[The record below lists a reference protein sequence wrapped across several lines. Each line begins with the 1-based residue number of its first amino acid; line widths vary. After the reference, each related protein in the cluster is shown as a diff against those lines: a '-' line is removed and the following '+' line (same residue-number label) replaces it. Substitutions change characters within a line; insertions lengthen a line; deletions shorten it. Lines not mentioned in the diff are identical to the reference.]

1 MPRMNVAISKT
12 HIPCCRKF
20 RFFMSTK
27 VYPYL
32 LIARFGKRQSPL
44 EWGYNPMHT
53 PPTDRVEKNTTADR
67 GGDEHATH
75 PRRSNPPT
83 PHAWQKHKRN
93 SPLHET
99 ITPRATSWFYSMI
112 RSRVSTSRWNLQYWH
127 EKPLKAVFRIHQN
140 LVFDIFLMYKYTKK
154 NVHRNKSS
162 LPFPVGNLKHA
173 FYRQMHRSTARP
185 SVIESC
191 RTQRLSS
198 LSKNNDIQ
206 EQQAKSFRAQQ
217 STEGLWKG

>member
-1 MPRMNVAISKT
+1 MEWPPGASVNQSYIFIVCHSCRVFFVNKNNNRSRPTIGGFGFLAYDTLKYFRNEVLCCVLVPHIPGRYYFSTCLWMPRMNVAISRT
-12 HIPCCRKF
+12 HGPCCRKF

-93 SPLHET
+93 SLLHET

-112 RSRVSTSRWNLQYWH
+112 RSRVSTSRWNLQYLH
-127 EKPLKAVFRIHQN
+127 EIL
-140 LVFDIFLMYKYTKK
+140 L
-154 NVHRNKSS
+154 
-162 LPFPVGNLKHA
+162 
-173 FYRQMHRSTARP
+173 
-185 SVIESC
+185 
-191 RTQRLSS
+191 
-198 LSKNNDIQ
+198 
-206 EQQAKSFRAQQ
+206 
-217 STEGLWKG
+217 